1 MSSGTRGRRRGVVLI
16 LFALSILV
24 IFGFVGLA
32 FDVGRLYIARNEA
45 QGYCDAAALAA
56 AYLLDGT
63 PAGIAAARNAALS
76 GTFPAGLNSSPWK
89 QYHFQTLSF
98 PEITVEFSSDFTP
111 SGGGSWSTSPDPT
124 TARFVRVTATA
135 AVPLYLSAVLTGQ
148 QNGVARAYAIGAQV
162 KMTTIS
168 EGLVPFTVIAHC
180 SNAPNA
186 YSSFGLSA
194 CNTTCTSVNGVET
207 CLGLTE
213 GLDYTLRWGSNEWQE
228 SFKKTPINTDGWC
241 TGDTVE
247 PFPAQLKA
255 LYDAGEL
262 NRLGGFW
269 KSNYYKG
276 ADTYADML
284 TYMSVDPPVSVNGIL
299 GFDPNPPQVQAIEK
313 AWGDRISM
321 MGNPPV
327 VVPVVDPV
335 TERIV
340 DFYAFELIPIS
351 QKGGTGNWCAKF
363 LGPNK
368 YGGGSD
374 PVIKAGITE
383 VRLVR

>member
-24 IFGFVGLA
+24 IFGFIGLA

-63 PAGIAAARNAALS
+63 ATGIDAARNAALS

-89 QYHFQTLSF
+89 QYHFQTLPFSG
-98 PEITVEFSSDFTP
+98 ITVEFSSDFTP
-111 SGGGSWSTSPDPT
+111 SGGGSWSTTPDPA

-148 QNGVARAYAIGAQV
+148 QNGVAQAYAIGAQV

-180 SNAPNA
+180 AVGADGTS
-186 YSSFGLSA
+186 YGGLPA
-194 CNTTCTSVNGVET
+194 CNTTCTSAGGVET

-213 GLDYTLRWGSNEWQE
+213 GLAYTLRWGSNVWQQ
-228 SFKKTPINTDGWC
+228 SFKKTPVDTDGWC
-241 TGDTVE
+241 SGDAVP
-247 PFPAQLKA
+247 PFPDQLKA

-269 KSNYYKG
+269 KSDYYKG
-276 ADTYADML
+276 ASIYADML
-284 TYMSVDPPVSVNGIL
+284 TYMSVDPPVSVDGIL

-313 AWGDRISM
+313 AWEDRINL

-327 VVPVVDPV
+327 IVPVVDPI
-335 TERIV
+335 TEKIV
-340 DFYAFELIPIS
+340 DFYAFELVPIT